1 MEARMN
7 KAVWTAAA
15 LALACSLPASAQEEM
30 CTGIPAAYISRCI
43 TAVQGADAAAPQ
55 LGLLVAGGSPGLGIG
70 GPASGPGLR
79 TSLRANLV
87 RLALPNF
94 ITENNPQTAPPT
106 NTEELRAFGVVL
118 TADASFRVMP
128 AVDLLASASFLP
140 LDLLGRETFNPSSS
154 QLAFGAGVRATVL
167 RESAG
172 MPGVALSAMYRR
184 AGNIQIGTACEGAE
198 RPESGNTNPPT
209 TLCDVTGDVSQATV
223 EVAGISTRAL
233 VSKGVG
239 GFGLGL
245 GLGYDLYDGD
255 FHVDLLGAPGSVAS
269 PTRVYHTPT
278 GALSSG
284 RFSAFLNASRGIPG
298 GLGAVV
304 AEVGWMQGGD
314 RVDGFTEESDYDPGR
329 GTIFGSFGGRFGIG
343 SVAPAPGV
351 QGQPP
356 VPGARTAPRAPVP
369 RRRDVITKEEM
380 VEAGVTNLYEA
391 VQRLRPEWL
400 RGANVSNIT
409 AGGQDLVVY
418 QNQTPLGSVEELR
431 ELTPE
436 YTESLRFLDGPTASN
451 TLPGLGSRRVAGA
464 IVVVTRGAARN

>member
-1 MEARMN
+1 METRMN

-15 LALACSLPASAQEEM
+15 LSLACSLPASAQEEM
-30 CTGIPAAYISRCI
+30 CTGVPAAYTSRCI
-43 TAVQGADAAAPQ
+43 TAVQGADAAVPQ
-55 LGLLVAGGSPGLGIG
+55 LGLLIAGGTPGLGIG
-70 GPASGPGLR
+70 GPSGPGV
-79 TSLRANLV
+79 SASVHANLV

-94 ITENNPQTAPPT
+94 ITENNPLGAPPP

-118 TADASFRVMP
+118 TADASFRLMP
-128 AVDLLASASFLP
+128 ALDLLASGSFLP
-140 LDLLGRETFNPSSS
+140 LDLLGRETFNSSSS
-154 QLAFGAGVRATVL
+154 QLAFGAGVRATLL

-184 AGNIQIGTACEGAE
+184 AGNIVIGTACERGE
-198 RPESGNTNPPT
+198 RPDPGSTTTPPST
-209 TLCDVTGDVSQATV
+209 VCDVTGDVSQATV

-245 GLGYDLYDGD
+245 GLGYDLYDGE
-255 FHVDLLGAPGSVAS
+255 FQVDLLGAPGSVAS
-269 PTRVYHTPT
+269 PTRIYHTPT
-278 GALSSG
+278 GELSSG
-284 RFSAFLNASRGIPG
+284 RFSAFLNASREI

-304 AEVGWMQGGD
+304 AEFGWMQGGD
-314 RVDGFTEESDYDPGR
+314 RMDGFTEESDYDPGK
-329 GTIFGSFGGRFGIG
+329 GTFFGSFGGRFALGG
-343 SVAPAPGV
+343 ATPAPGV

-356 VPGARTAPRAPVP
+356 VPGAPAAPRPPVV

-400 RGANVSNIT
+400 RGANVSNISG
-409 AGGQDLVVY
+409 GGQELVVY

-431 ELTPE
+431 ALTTE
-436 YTESLRFLDGPTASN
+436 YAESLRFLDGPTASN

-464 IVVVTRGAARN
+464 IVIITPGAARP

>member
-1 MEARMN
+1 MN

-15 LALACSLPASAQEEM
+15 LALAFSLPATAQEEM
-30 CTGIPAAYISRCI
+30 CTGVPAAYTNRCI
-43 TAVQGADAAAPQ
+43 TAVQGAEAAAPQ
-55 LGLLVAGGSPGLGIG
+55 LGLLVAAGSPGLGVG
-70 GPASGPGLR
+70 GPSGPGVR
-79 TSLRANLV
+79 GSIRANVV

-94 ITENNPQTAPPT
+94 ITETNPSAPPP
-106 NTEELRAFGVVL
+106 NTEELRALGVVL
-118 TADASFRVMP
+118 TADASFRVMR

-154 QLAFGAGVRATVL
+154 QVAWGTGVRATVL
-167 RESAG
+167 RESAAT
-172 MPGVALSAMYRR
+172 PGVSLSAMYRR
-184 AGNIQIGTACEGAE
+184 AGNIQIGTACERDE
-198 RPESGNTNPPT
+198 RSDPGSTTTPPT
-209 TLCDVTGDVSQATV
+209 TVCDVTGDVSQATV

-233 VSKGVG
+233 VSKGVA

-255 FHVDLLGAPGSVAS
+255 FQVDLLGAPGSVAS
-269 PTRVYHTPT
+269 PTRIYHTPA
-278 GALSSG
+278 GELSSG
-284 RFSAFLNASRGIPG
+284 RFSAFLNASREIPG

-314 RVDGFTEESDYDPGR
+314 RVAGFTEDSDYDPGK
-329 GTIFGSFGGRFGIG
+329 GTFFGSFGGRFALGA
-343 SVAPAPGV
+343 VAARPGV
-351 QGQPP
+351 EGQPP
-356 VPGARTAPRAPVP
+356 VPGARPAARPPVP
-369 RRRDVITKEEM
+369 RRRDVITNEEM

-436 YTESLRFLDGPTASN
+436 YAESLRFLDGPTASN

-464 IVVVTRGAARN
+464 IVVVTSGAARN

>member
-1 MEARMN
+1 MK
-7 KAVWTAAA
+7 KAVWPAAA

-30 CTGIPAAYISRCI
+30 CTGVPAAYTSRCI

-79 TSLRANLV
+79 GSLRANVV

-94 ITENNPQTAPPT
+94 IIENNPLGAPPE

-118 TADASFRVMP
+118 TADAAFRLMP
-128 AVDLLASASFLP
+128 ALDLLASVSVLP

-154 QLAFGAGVRATVL
+154 QLAFGAGARATVL

-184 AGNIQIGTACEGAE
+184 AGNIQIGTACERGERAE
-198 RPESGNTNPPT
+198 AGSSN

-233 VSKGVG
+233 VSKGVA

-245 GLGYDLYDGD
+245 GLGYDLYDGE
-255 FHVDLLGAPGSVAS
+255 FRVDLLGAPGSVAS
-269 PTRVYHTPT
+269 PTRIYHTPT
-278 GALSSG
+278 GELSSG
-284 RFSAFLNASRGIPG
+284 RFSAFLNATREIPRGR
-298 GLGAVV
+298 GAVV

-314 RVDGFTEESDYDPGR
+314 RVNGFTEESDYDPGR
-329 GTIFGSFGGRFGIG
+329 GTFFGSFGGRFGVG
-343 SVAPAPGV
+343 GVAPAPGV
-351 QGQPP
+351 QGEPP
-356 VPGARTAPRAPVP
+356 VPGARPAPRASGP

-391 VQRLRPEWL
+391 VQQLRPEWL

-409 AGGQDLVVY
+409 GGGQDLVVY

-436 YTESLRFLDGPTASN
+436 YAESLRFLDGPTASN

-464 IVVVTRGAARN
+464 IVVVTTAAGRN